1 MHGRCV
7 RAFLAAMLLGGLY
20 AAPAP
25 AATRNFIALLNAGQE
40 AQATPV
46 DSNAFGVAFL
56 TFNDKTL
63 ALCYSITFFSPS
75 TLETAAHIHGPAAP
89 GTSAPVIVGLN
100 PVPGNPKNGCVN
112 LPAKNKKDLKR
123 SMTYVNVHTTRFGQG
138 EIRGQVIPVK

>member
-1 MHGRCV
+1 MQLRYV
-7 RAFLAAMLLGGLY
+7 RAFLAAALLGGLY

-25 AATRNFIALLNAGQE
+25 AGTRNFVAVLNGGQE
-40 AQATPV
+40 TPPTT
-46 DSNAFGVAFL
+46 SNAFGVAFL
-56 TFNDKTL
+56 TFDDKTL
-63 ALCYSITFFSPS
+63 ALCYSITFFSLS